1 MGHKAN
7 VSEAR
12 GGPTQTAAFQPLYAQ
27 VKALMT
33 QRIGSGTLRPGE
45 LIPNEFKL
53 AAEFNV
59 SQGTVR
65 KALTAL
71 EADKLIVRRQGRG
84 TYVARHTPQRA
95 LFQFFRMVDKQ
106 DRRLAPT
113 SKPLSQKRRKATRQQ
128 ARLLGVALGEM
139 LHVITRVR
147 YFAKDPA
154 IFERVLVPVAVMP
167 ELAIDPGVEMS
178 DEMYVIYQE
187 RFRIT
192 ISQAS
197 ERLRAVPATREE
209 ARHLNVA
216 ERHPLLEIV
225 RVAKDVSGRA
235 VELRLSRC
243 ETTAYSY
250 ATEVT

>member
-1 MGHKAN
+1 MSDTPEIPSMG
-7 VSEAR
+7 
-12 GGPTQTAAFQPLYAQ
+12 AAFQPLYAQ

-33 QRIGSGTLRPGE
+33 QRIASGGWQPGE
-45 LIPNEFKL
+45 MIPNEFQL

-95 LFQFFRMVDKQ
+95 LFQFFRMVGPDDQ
-106 DRRLAPT
+106 RLTPS
-113 SKPLSQKRRKATRQQ
+113 SKPLAQKQQKANKEQ
-128 ARLLGVALGEM
+128 ARLLGIATGEIV
-139 LHVITRVR
+139 HVITRIR
-147 YFAKDPA
+147 YFGEDPA
-154 IFERVLVPVAVMP
+154 VFERIFIPVALMP
-167 ELAIDPGVEMS
+167 DLFITPATEMT

-192 ISQAS
+192 IAHAR
-197 ERLRAVPATREE
+197 ERLRAVGATREE
-209 ARHLNVA
+209 ARHLGVA
-216 ERHPLLEIV
+216 ESHPLLEVI
-225 RVAKDVSGRA
+225 RVARDINGKS
-235 VELRLSRC
+235 VELRISRC
-243 ETTAYSY
+243 KTTAYSY